1 MFHCFLAFE
10 DVFPLPRARGELS
23 VFARGELL
31 SLVAR
36 GELLSLARGE
46 LFSVAFPAFL
56 VVVVVVDVDVER
68 GLSDNRSSW

>member
-1 MFHCFLAFE
+1 M
-10 DVFPLPRARGELS
+10 
-23 VFARGELL
+23 FARGELL